1 MTTPSGQP
9 PNHDPGDQS
18 GWPPPPPY
26 QSETGPQPNQPYGGQ
41 PGYGQPDYGQPGYG
55 QPYGEAGGYQYGQP
69 YGAVAPGYGGY
80 GDPMAP
86 YGYDPMGRPYSDKQ
100 KLVAGLLGI
109 FLGAFGVGRFYTGHV
124 GLGVAQLL
132 VGVFTCFLASS
143 IWGLIDGIII
153 LANGGT
159 DAQGRPLRD

>member
-18 GWPPPPPY
+18 GWPPPPPPY
-26 QSETGPQPNQPYGGQ
+26 QPGTGPQPTQAYGGQ
-41 PGYGQPDYGQPGYG
+41 PGYGQPGYG
-55 QPYGEAGGYQYGQP
+55 QPYGETGGYPYGQP
-69 YGAVAPGYGGY
+69 YGPVAPGYGAY

-86 YGYDPMGRPYSDKQ
+86 YGYDPIGRPYSDKQ

-132 VGVFTCFLASS
+132 VGVFTCFTVSS
-143 IWGLIDGIII
+143 IWGLIDGILI
-153 LANGGT
+153 LVNGGT